1 MKDYLAE
8 SIDVDE
14 EESLR
19 ESLRN
24 PNESWNKSWL
34 KMYILKNHLEFLEKE
49 KNRKSI

>member
-14 EESLR
+14 E